1 MSEPR
6 ARELE
11 ALRAENLQLKDR
23 LAEAEDTLR
32 AIHEGEVDAIVVTG
46 ANGEQVFS
54 LSGAETVYR
63 LIVETM
69 NEAALT
75 VACEGQQILFANRRF
90 AELIRTP
97 LEQIV
102 GRRLGQFV
110 RADHRPTLASVL
122 ARSQKEPVKQRVLMD
137 SGHGAAVPLYISAS
151 ALHELD
157 RLSICIVGTD
167 LTELEASETMV
178 ATLRKQEQ
186 GLRRAREAVERQV
199 RERTAELRRTVEHLE
214 AEVAR
219 RRQTEEALRQRSE
232 QLRALASELSLVEQ
246 RERTRMAGVLHDDLQ
261 QLLVGIK
268 LQLACLQRGAEPAV
282 MRSAAELEE
291 LVDRSVN
298 VTRSL
303 SSELNPPF
311 LAEGIGSALEWLAR
325 SMGERYRLD
334 ARVVRPE
341 VLPHISERFQGMLFH
356 AVRELLFN
364 VVKHAKASEAIVR
377 IDTKDGALS
386 ILVADNGVGFDPT
399 GLGKGRT
406 SGSLGVFSIRQ
417 RMDLLGGT
425 LEVDSAPH
433 RGTRMT
439 LLVPLQSVTSTAEA
453 ASAPARP
460 DTAVGAGDAKKIR
473 ILLVDDHTI
482 VRQGLSQ
489 LLGAEPDFEV
499 IGEAS
504 EGLAAIEMAKK
515 LTPDVV
521 IMDVNMRGMNGIEA
535 TRAIR
540 TTLPTVQIVAL
551 SMFEE
556 AQHGRT
562 MRAAGALAYL
572 SKTGPSVLLIDTI
585 RSCRK
590 HTQPVSTP

>member
-6 ARELE
+6 GRDRES
-11 ALRAENLQLKDR
+11 LRAENVQLRER
-23 LAEAEDTLR
+23 LAEAEETLR

-46 ANGEQVFS
+46 AKGEQVFS

-69 NEAALT
+69 NDAALT
-75 VACEGQQILFANRRF
+75 VACEDHQILFANNRF
-90 AELIRTP
+90 AELMRTP

-102 GRRLGQFV
+102 GRRLEEFA
-110 RADHRPTLASVL
+110 RADQRTLLASVL
-122 ARSQKEPVKQRVLMD
+122 TRSQKEPVKERVLMD
-137 SGHGAAVPLYISAS
+137 PGHGTAVRLYVSAS

-167 LTELEASETMV
+167 LTDLEASETMV
-178 ATLRKQEQ
+178 ATLRKQKQ
-186 GLRRAREAVERQV
+186 DLQQAREHVERQI
-199 RERTAELRRTVEHLE
+199 RERTAELRQTVERLE

-232 QLRALASELSLVEQ
+232 QLRELASELSVVEQ
-246 RERTRMAGVLHDDLQ
+246 RERTRMAGVLHDELQ

-268 LQLACLQRGAEPAV
+268 LQLACLQRGAEPDV
-282 MRSAAELEE
+282 VRTAAELEE
-291 LVDRSVN
+291 LVDRSVS

-311 LAEGIGSALEWLAR
+311 LADGIGPALEWLAR
-325 SMGERYRLD
+325 SMGERYRL
-334 ARVVRPE
+334 AVEVIRPE
-341 VLPHISERFQGMLFH
+341 ALPSIPERLQSVIFH

-364 VVKHAKASEAIVR
+364 VVKHARAREATVR
-377 IDTKDGALS
+377 VDTIGGALRVQVADDGA
-386 ILVADNGVGFDPT
+386 GFDPA
-399 GLGKGRT
+399 GLVKDRI
-406 SGSLGVFSIRQ
+406 SGGMGVFSVRQ
-417 RMDLLGGT
+417 RMDLLGGK
-425 LEVDSAPH
+425 LDIDSAPQ

-439 LLVPLQSVTSTAEA
+439 LVVPLQRAPSDAEA
-453 ASAPARP
+453 AATAPPLQDKGSRRR
-460 DTAVGAGDAKKIR
+460 DGKRIR

-482 VRQGLSQ
+482 VRQGLTQ

-521 IMDVNMRGMNGIEA
+521 VMDVNMRGMNGIEA
-535 TRAIR
+535 TRAIKS
-540 TTLPTVQIVAL
+540 TLPSVQVVAL

-572 SKTGPSVLLIDTI
+572 SKTGPSTLLIDTI
-585 RSCRK
+585 RSCRN
-590 HTQPVSTP
+590 